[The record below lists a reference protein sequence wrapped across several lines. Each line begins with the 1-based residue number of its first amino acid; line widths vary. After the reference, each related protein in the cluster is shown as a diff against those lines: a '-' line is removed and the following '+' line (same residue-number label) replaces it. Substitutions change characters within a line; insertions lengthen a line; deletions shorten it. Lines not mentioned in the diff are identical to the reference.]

1 MNDDDTP
8 NPYAVPEV
16 EALLTQA
23 IEMVSQARPM
33 PMSST
38 VKVNRDELLDL
49 LEEAAERLPE
59 ELRAARWL
67 LKEREEFLERGRQE
81 RDDIIAEGAAQV
93 ERMIQRQEI
102 TKAAE
107 ARARQI
113 VVDAKAEARM
123 LRRQTE
129 DFCDQRLASFE
140 VVLDRTMRT
149 VQQGREK
156 LLGAARLADGGE
168 LSPGLGG
175 GGGGGGGGG
184 DGVAAQVVGDGWTPF
199 DQDGS

>member
-1 MNDDDTP
+1 MSEEDRTP

-16 EALLTQA
+16 EALLARA
-23 IEMVSQARPM
+23 IEIVSQARPM

-38 VKVNRDELLDL
+38 VKVNKDEVLDL

-67 LKEREEFLERGRQE
+67 LKEREEFLEQGRQE
-81 RDDIIAEGAAQV
+81 RDDIIADGAAQV
-93 ERMIQRQEI
+93 ERMVQRQEI
-102 TKAAE
+102 VKAAE

-113 VVDAKAEARM
+113 VAEAKAESRT

-156 LLGAARLADGGE
+156 LLGAARLSDPAAAA
-168 LSPGLGG
+168 PGSDVAEGAAAP
-175 GGGGGGGGG
+175 
-184 DGVAAQVVGDGWTPF
+184 VAANGWNPF
-199 DQDGS
+199 DQDGT

>member
-1 MNDDDTP
+1 MITDDELIP
-8 NPYAVPEV
+8 NRYAAPEV
-16 EALLTQA
+16 EDLLQRA
-23 IEMVSQARPM
+23 VEVVAQARPS

-38 VKVNRDELLDL
+38 VRVDRDELLDL
-49 LEEAAERLPE
+49 LEQALERLPA

-67 LKEREEFLERGRQE
+67 LKEHEELLEQGRQE
-81 RDDIIAEGAAQV
+81 RDEIIAAGAAQV

-113 VVDAKAEARM
+113 VGDARAEART

-140 VVLDRTMRT
+140 LALQRTLLT
-149 VQQGREK
+149 VREGREK
-156 LLGAARLADGGE
+156 LMGVADLSELDAEPRAADGEGVPAAAP
-168 LSPGLGG
+168 PGV
-175 GGGGGGGGG
+175 
-184 DGVAAQVVGDGWTPF
+184 DDDWEPF
-199 DQDGS
+199 DQDQG